1 MIGDGRHYVWTALN
15 RFGVQGVSFFG
26 NILIARKLAPE
37 DFGLVATLS
46 IVIALGMNLT
56 DAGFSDCLIRNDNAD
71 KRDFDTI
78 FVYNLTVG
86 VLIYAALY
94 FFSPYIALYFQRPE
108 LVSICRVLSLTIIF
122 QAITITQITWLR
134 KQLLFKKIAL
144 LQLVGVSVGTIV
156 GIVLAY
162 QNKGFWA
169 LVFQNI
175 INPTTV
181 IILLVLF
188 FKWRPSF
195 AFSWKRYLSM
205 RKFGLNLMI
214 SYIITQVSN
223 NIYSVV
229 IGKFQSASLLGYY
242 NQGTKIN
249 DSLFQSLNSIL
260 LQTSYPLIAK
270 EKNVVRR
277 KEMYS
282 MILERF
288 LYIQFFLSAFIIGSA
303 DDIIQIVFGD
313 KWIATAP
320 MLKLLVTSMLF
331 YPLVTIN
338 SNIAKIE
345 GKSKLYRN
353 LTFLRVALV
362 LTAALLTSNHSI
374 FTMLIGQIVARYIS
388 VFFDILLCG
397 KLIDF
402 GIIKQLKVVISQI
415 WIPFCSAAVA
425 LLCTN
430 MADLKVSASHS
441 FGVFLFS
448 FLGVFL
454 LLNSLF
460 KNRVYIFFVDRL
472 FKNKKS
478 YV

>member
-1 MIGDGRHYVWTALN
+1 

-260 LQTSYPLIAK
+260 LQD
-270 EKNVVRR
+270 R
-277 KEMYS
+277 KS
-282 MILERF
+282 TR
-288 LYIQFFLSAFIIGSA
+288 
-303 DDIIQIVFGD
+303 
-313 KWIATAP
+313 
-320 MLKLLVTSMLF
+320 
-331 YPLVTIN
+331 
-338 SNIAKIE
+338 
-345 GKSKLYRN
+345 
-353 LTFLRVALV
+353 
-362 LTAALLTSNHSI
+362 
-374 FTMLIGQIVARYIS
+374 
-388 VFFDILLCG
+388 
-397 KLIDF
+397 
-402 GIIKQLKVVISQI
+402 
-415 WIPFCSAAVA
+415 
-425 LLCTN
+425 
-430 MADLKVSASHS
+430 
-441 FGVFLFS
+441 
-448 FLGVFL
+448 
-454 LLNSLF
+454 
-460 KNRVYIFFVDRL
+460 
-472 FKNKKS
+472 
-478 YV
+478 